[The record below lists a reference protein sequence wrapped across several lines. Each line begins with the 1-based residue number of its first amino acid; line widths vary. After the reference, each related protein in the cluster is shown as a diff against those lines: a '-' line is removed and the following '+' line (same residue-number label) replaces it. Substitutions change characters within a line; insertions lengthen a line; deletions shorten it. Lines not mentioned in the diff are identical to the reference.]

1 MPRTV
6 IGTSA
11 RGEIRRATAPGRSP
25 ALRRRV
31 TRAVSGALAA
41 WGLAQLAFPEQ
52 LVRALAPDHPQP
64 PTWLVRL
71 LGGRILAQYAGVIA
85 APDRPVV
92 ALSATVDGL
101 HAASMLLAA
110 ATMPAYRRVTL
121 ISAGVSGAAA
131 VAGTL

>member
-6 IGTSA
+6 IGTSSHGGIG
-11 RGEIRRATAPGRSP
+11 RPSTPGRSR
-25 ALRRRV
+25 ADRRRV
-31 TRAVSGALAA
+31 TRVVSGVLAA
-41 WGLAQLAFPEQ
+41 WGMAQLAFPEQ
-52 LVRALAPDHPQP
+52 LSRALAPDHPQP

-71 LGGRILAQYAGVIA
+71 LGGRILAQYALVIT

-92 ALSATVDGL
+92 ALSATVDGV

-110 ATMPAYRRVTL
+110 ATMPSYRRVSL

-131 VAGTL
+131 VAGML

>member
-1 MPRTV
+1 M
-6 IGTSA
+6 
-11 RGEIRRATAPGRSP
+11 
-25 ALRRRV
+25 
-31 TRAVSGALAA
+31 
-41 WGLAQLAFPEQ
+41 AQLAFPEQ
-52 LVRALAPDHPQP
+52 LGRALAPDHPQP
-64 PTWLVRL
+64 PTRLVRL
-71 LGGRILAQYAGVIA
+71 LGGRILAQYAVVIA